1 MLDQSIALSN
11 KEEILALASVFT
23 EDILR
28 NKEHLNPKF
37 DLRIFKNAKNIIDMI
52 INEENRK
59 ILGNNLDNIIRS
71 DEKKR
76 KSLET
81 LQYGWILLF
90 HKMIEREDMKE
101 KAEQYMKF
109 SRKKD
114 NPNSLETLS
123 SFDDFIRW
131 FVQ

>member
-28 NKEHLNPKF
+28 NKEHLKPKF
-37 DLRIFKNAKNIIDMI
+37 DLRIFKNAKNVIDMI